1 MIFADLV
8 ITNPWKKAGAFR
20 EYFHYVKIFPNG
32 YTFNLELFRYSY
44 IIFGIEAAWNTRIF
58 AGPKLQLSL
67 LGFSIKAQLMS
78 NKRD

>member
-20 EYFHYVKIFPNG
+20 EYFHYSKVFKNG

-44 IIFGIEAAWNTRIF
+44 IIFGIEAAWNTRLF

-67 LGFSIKAQLMS
+67 LGFSIKLQLMS
-78 NKRD
+78 NRRD